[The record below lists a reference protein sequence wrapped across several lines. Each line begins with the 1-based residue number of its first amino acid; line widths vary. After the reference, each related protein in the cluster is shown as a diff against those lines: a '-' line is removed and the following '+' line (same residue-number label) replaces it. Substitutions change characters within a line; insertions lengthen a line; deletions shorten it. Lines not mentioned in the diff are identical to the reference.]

1 MDMRDIIE
9 VAEFIKSNVSED
21 DLPDFISDM
30 DKDVALLGG
39 DFEEDVLRSFV
50 IAKVKHPLYAEGK
63 YQALGVV
70 QSEIAEFLKAI
81 ERGTDEEAV
90 AEAKDAIVTLQRFVL
105 GHHLPEDQRGYG
117 WEKRI
122 SE

>member
-1 MDMRDIIE
+1 MIPKGLSVEVNIE
-9 VAEFIKSNVSED
+9 VPQNEIKGYSSMVCEGMSNF
-21 DLPDFISDM
+21 L
-30 DKDVALLGG
+30 A
-39 DFEEDVLRSFV
+39 
-50 IAKVKHPLYAEGK
+50 AYWKHKLYAEGK

-105 GHHLPEDQRGYG
+105 GHHLPEEQRGYG

>member
-1 MDMRDIIE
+1 MSKREYYPCDFNAMEEYTGMCSDVYLDHIE
-9 VAEFIKSNVSED
+9 AGE
-21 DLPDFISDM
+21 
-30 DKDVALLGG
+30 
-39 DFEEDVLRSFV
+39 
-50 IAKVKHPLYAEGK
+50 KHPLYAEGK

-90 AEAKDAIVTLQRFVL
+90 SEAKDAVVTLQRFIL
-105 GHHLPEDQRGYG
+105 GHHLPEDQQGYG

-122 SE
+122 SD

>member
-1 MDMRDIIE
+1 MIPKGLSVEVNIE
-9 VAEFIKSNVSED
+9 VPQKEFDSYTYMVCS
-21 DLPDFISDM
+21 
-30 DKDVALLGG
+30 G
-39 DFEEDVLRSFV
+39 
-50 IAKVKHPLYAEGK
+50 AKNFLKAYLKHPLYAEGK

>member
-1 MDMRDIIE
+1 MQKNEYHDVINDLLKDYSNKEITKLNSKVENESEILSGYQVYHLA
-9 VAEFIKSNVSED
+9 VAH
-21 DLPDFISDM
+21 L
-30 DKDVALLGG
+30 
-39 DFEEDVLRSFV
+39 
-50 IAKVKHPLYAEGK
+50 KHPLYAEGK

>member
-1 MDMRDIIE
+1 MVTFDLSGETAALIIDSLYARSA
-9 VAEFIKSNVSED
+9 AEE
-21 DLPDFISDM
+21 
-30 DKDVALLGG
+30 
-39 DFEEDVLRSFV
+39 
-50 IAKVKHPLYAEGK
+50 KHPVYAEGK

>member
-1 MDMRDIIE
+1 MSVLELKVGFDKSEIDQDYIPMVVE
-9 VAEFIKSNVSED
+9 VEKVFTA
-21 DLPDFISDM
+21 
-30 DKDVALLGG
+30 
-39 DFEEDVLRSFV
+39 
-50 IAKVKHPLYAEGK
+50 AKRKHPLYAEGK

-81 ERGTDEEAV
+81 ERGTNEEAV
-90 AEAKDAIVTLQRFVL
+90 AEAKDAVVTLQRFIL

-117 WEKRI
+117 WEKHI

>member
-1 MDMRDIIE
+1 MSSISYVECGFSDEIIKQYCPMVCE
-9 VAEFIKSNVSED
+9 
-21 DLPDFISDM
+21 
-30 DKDVALLGG
+30 GT
-39 DFEEDVLRSFV
+39 DVLTR
-50 IAKVKHPLYAEGK
+50 ALVKHPLYAEGK

-90 AEAKDAIVTLQRFVL
+90 AEAKDAIVTLQRFIL

>member
-1 MDMRDIIE
+1 MKE
-9 VAEFIKSNVSED
+9 KQPVYTLVGEEAWLTSNMLSNID
-21 DLPDFISDM
+21 CA
-30 DKDVALLGG
+30 KDQ
-39 DFEEDVLRSFV
+39 
-50 IAKVKHPLYAEGK
+50 HPLYAEGK

-90 AEAKDAIVTLQRFVL
+90 AEAKDAVVTLQRFIL
-105 GHHLPEDQRGYG
+105 GHHLPEEQRGYG

-122 SE
+122 SF

>member
-1 MDMRDIIE
+1 MIPKGLSVEVNIE
-9 VAEFIKSNVSED
+9 VPQNEVDWYGTMVCEGVKNFLNAYW
-21 DLPDFISDM
+21 
-30 DKDVALLGG
+30 
-39 DFEEDVLRSFV
+39 
-50 IAKVKHPLYAEGK
+50 KHPLYAEGK

-90 AEAKDAIVTLQRFVL
+90 AEAKDAIVTLQRFIL
-105 GHHLPEDQRGYG
+105 GHHLPEEQRGYG